1 MYLSPLAKIQLG
13 FVLQIFWSLLIC
25 LKHSIKSTNAIGKLS
40 LWKGVWWI
48 KPQIFL
54 TDPLQKKKIFATFPY
69 ISFTP
74 ERLQVCF
81 FSGLSYCCPHF
92 RNNFV
97 LNWVCPLNGCGPLG
111 GRWVPRWRWK
121 GGSGVG
127 GGGHG
132 TPCHLPPLPS
142 KTHLAISHIVNYHPS
157 LQKPTFIFTSLPPW
171 HCQLQTPS
179 LTSNTPAPS
188 LPGVTHLY
196 PGHNINN
203 TYNHSGTLWASW
215 ISKKSVF
222 VKRSTVYMYAHWAK
236 LNTSKP
242 SNCTIGVTY
251 LTAHSVFC
259 ISE

>member
-1 MYLSPLAKIQLG
+1 M
-13 FVLQIFWSLLIC
+13 
-25 LKHSIKSTNAIGKLS
+25 GKLS
-40 LWKGVWWI
+40 LWKSVWWI

-54 TDPLQKKKIFATFPY
+54 TDPLQKKLNQIFATFSY

-74 ERLQVCF
+74 ERLKVCF

-171 HCQLQTPS
+171 QCQLQPPS
-179 LTSNTPAPS
+179 LTSNTPTPS

-203 TYNHSGTLWASW
+203 TCIQSFRDTLLQVQAHEKQHICSPIILSATHYHCERPSYSKVFPTTPSKLIFPPQSWTKKTWEWSDVFLIPTLHVHST
-215 ISKKSVF
+215 ISRKHLS
-222 VKRSTVYMYAHWAK
+222 
-236 LNTSKP
+236 
-242 SNCTIGVTY
+242 
-251 LTAHSVFC
+251 
-259 ISE
+259 

>member
-1 MYLSPLAKIQLG
+1 MMNKTPNFSYAYWSTSEKAEQNFCNLLVYFFYAWKTLSML
-13 FVLQIFWSLLIC
+13 
-25 LKHSIKSTNAIGKLS
+25 
-40 LWKGVWWI
+40 
-48 KPQIFL
+48 
-54 TDPLQKKKIFATFPY
+54 
-69 ISFTP
+69 
-74 ERLQVCF
+74 

-179 LTSNTPAPS
+179 LTSNTPTPS

-203 TYNHSGTLWASW
+203 TYNQSGTLWASW

-222 VKRSTVYMYAHWAK
+222 VKW
-236 LNTSKP
+236 SKM
-242 SNCTIGVTY
+242 TIDR
-251 LTAHSVFC
+251 
-259 ISE
+259 